1 MTSKLKA
8 AVWALVFILLLPAL
22 ANAQPQRHK
31 LPNGLTIITS
41 ENHESPVVAIQVWVR
56 AGSAYEEPHEYGIT
70 HLIEHMIFKG
80 TPSRPVGQM
89 ARQIEALGGQVNAYT
104 TLDHTNYYVVTASQ
118 NAGQALDILAD
129 AVVNASFDA
138 GELSR
143 EKEVVVEEIRMNQD
157 NPGRRR
163 TRALLAAAF
172 GKDHPYGRPVIGSEK
187 SVRAISRQD
196 ILDYRAKWYRG
207 PGMLVVA
214 VGDFKTADMLPR
226 IQKAFA
232 GVSAKQPSAFVIPPV
247 DTGKGPRLVVMRE
260 DVRQAALEAAWII
273 PGLPS
278 PEVFPL
284 DMAATVLGDGR
295 TSRLYT
301 QIKYKDGLADGV
313 SSSAYTPQTVGL
325 LSTEASLDPD
335 NVEAAWPKL
344 LAVSQS
350 LINEPPQA
358 DELERARVNLAASF
372 IRERQT
378 MAGQASTLGYFEMM
392 RGGYE
397 KADAYLRGF
406 NAVGAGQVAEAA
418 RQYMKPENLT
428 MVVQLPKDAAAPDL
442 AAVQKKA
449 TEIYA
454 DLTAEPSQDGDKP
467 VKAVLDNGLTVIIK
481 PTEAVPLVSVVL
493 AGPGGQ
499 SAETPQTAGVYRL
512 WSNTLT
518 RGAAGRS
525 FLEISTTLEDMAAA
539 ISGFSGKGSAGL
551 SGNFLSQDWQQGLA
565 LMADIWFKPDF
576 PEAEVAKAKA
586 EQAAALRAQM
596 DQPWIRAF
604 DAFRPLLYGE
614 HPYSMNSLGTMQSLA
629 ALNRQSLI
637 KTHERLKGPG
647 GLVLTIVGD
656 VDQAKAMALVKQL
669 WGGHSGKVQ
678 PVEVARVDPL
688 SKPHTGSLKDAKVKQ
703 TQIIIGFI
711 APDAANPQRFA
722 MSIMEAILGGQGG
735 RLFRDLRDKR
745 SLAYAVQ
752 SFYTEAWHVGVFGFY
767 MAVGP
772 GKEAEA
778 IAGLE
783 EHLQRIIKQKPSQE
797 EMDRAKAYL
806 LGSRAIGLQTYSA
819 QAMVMTMDELMGL
832 GWQDYQK
839 TPERIKAV
847 TAEQVRQAA
856 AEYLAG
862 DHKAQLTLGR

>member
-1 MTSKLKA
+1 MQKA
-8 AVWALVFILLLPAL
+8 KTAVWTLMLILLLPVVV
-22 ANAQPQRHK
+22 NAAPQRHK
-31 LPNGLTIITS
+31 LPNGMTVITA

-56 AGSAYEEPHEYGIT
+56 AGSAYEDPHEYGIT

-129 AVVNASFDA
+129 TVANASFDA
-138 GELSR
+138 GELVR

-157 NPGRRR
+157 NPARRR
-163 TRALLAAAF
+163 TRAILAAAF

-196 ILDYRAKWYRG
+196 ILNYRAKWYRG

-214 VGDFKTADMLPR
+214 VGDFNTAEILPR
-226 IQKAFA
+226 IEKAFA
-232 GVSAKQPSAFVIPPV
+232 GVSAQQPPTFVIPPV
-247 DTGKGPRLVVMRE
+247 KTNKGPRLVVLRE
-260 DVRQAALEAAWII
+260 DVRQAAIEAAWLI

-295 TSRLYT
+295 TSRLYK
-301 QIKYKDGLADGV
+301 QLKYKAGLADGV

-325 LSTEASLDPD
+325 LSTEASLEPD
-335 NVEAAWPKL
+335 KVTGAWPEL

-350 LINEPPQA
+350 LINQPPQPG
-358 DELERARVNLAASF
+358 EMERARVNLAASF
-372 IRERQT
+372 VRQRQT

-392 RGGYE
+392 RGGFE
-397 KADAYLRGF
+397 KAADYLRNF
-406 NAVGAGQVAEAA
+406 NAVGAGQVAEVA
-418 RQYMKPENLT
+418 RKYMTPDNLT
-428 MVVQLPKDAAAPDL
+428 MVIQVPKGAAAPDQATL
-442 AAVQKKA
+442 AKQAKEAFAK
-449 TEIYA
+449 
-454 DLTAEPSQDGDKP
+454 LNAEPKTDRDKP
-467 VKAVLDNGLTVIIK
+467 RKIVLQNGLTVIIK
-481 PTEAVPLVSVVL
+481 PARAVPLVSVVL

-499 SAETPQTAGVYRL
+499 SAETPQTAGIYRL
-512 WSNTLT
+512 WSNTIT

-525 FLEISTTLEDMAAA
+525 FLEISTTLEDMAAS

-551 SGNFLSQDWQQGLA
+551 SGSFLNQDWQQGLA
-565 LMADIWFKPDF
+565 LMADVWFKPDF
-576 PEAEVAKAKA
+576 PEAEVAKAKT
-586 EQAAALRAQM
+586 EQTAALRAQM

-604 DAFRPLLYGE
+604 DAFRPLLYGG
-614 HPYSMNSLGTMQSLA
+614 HPYAMNSLGTMQSLTS
-629 ALNRQSLI
+629 LNRESLL
-637 KTHERLKGPG
+637 KTHARLKGPG

-656 VDQAKAMALVKQL
+656 VDFETALAQVKQL
-669 WGGHSGKVQ
+669 WGAHTGRVQ
-678 PVEVARVDPL
+678 PIKVTEVNPLAKPQSGTIRDP
-688 SKPHTGSLKDAKVKQ
+688 KVKQ

-711 APDAANPQRFA
+711 APDSTDPRRFPLN
-722 MSIMEAILGGQGG
+722 ILEAILGGQGG

-752 SFYTEAWHVGVFGFY
+752 AFYSEAWHVGSFGFY

-783 EHLQRIIKQKPSQE
+783 EHLNQVISNEPSKD
-797 EMDRAKAYL
+797 EMERAKAYL
-806 LGSRAIGLQTYSA
+806 LGSRAISLQTYSA

-832 GWQDYQK
+832 GWRDYLK
-839 TPERIKAV
+839 TPQRINAV
-847 TAEQVRQAA
+847 TPEQVQKVA
-856 AEYLAG
+856 AEFLSHK
-862 DHKAQLTLGR
+862 HKAQLTLGK